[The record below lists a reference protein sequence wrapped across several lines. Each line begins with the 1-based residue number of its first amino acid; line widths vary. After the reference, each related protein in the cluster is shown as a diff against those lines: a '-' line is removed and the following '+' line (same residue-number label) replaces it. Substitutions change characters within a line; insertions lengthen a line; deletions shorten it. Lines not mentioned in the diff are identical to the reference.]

1 MLRFQDMQKRSPG
14 AFSFCGGIIFPIIPD
29 DGIAAWKNFFDA
41 DKGFSL
47 QSADYVVYCNIKGVK
62 HINSMIYDPL
72 AEYESKFRSLH
83 SEKAEKFFDA
93 LREKSGI
100 AVEENRTTVKK
111 YHECNDNL
119 KKQKK
124 KLNLFRF
131 LRVLMIIT
139 ILLIPLVILKMT
151 PRIRQMRSD
160 IENEDKR
167 AAELLAAANA
177 QMQPLNQLFTDR
189 DAVHLIEETI
199 PLFEFAPDF
208 SVKQEADMIQNYD
221 FDGISDTERSA
232 VDLLAGSYN
241 DNPFVFEN
249 QLIHRMGEEVY
260 HGYKTISWTE
270 TYRDSDGHTKTRV
283 RTETL
288 HATVTKPKP
297 FYSTQVALNY
307 CAQGAPDLSFS
318 RDATHLEQKSDK
330 EIEKY
335 VKKGEKKLKKKTD
348 KAIRD
353 DGNFTSM
360 SNSDFE
366 VLFDALDRT
375 DEVQFRTLFTP
386 LAQTNMVS
394 LIRSR
399 VGYGDDFHFIKRRRT
414 NRIISSHSQGR
425 SLTLNPADYASFS
438 YDETRENFLAKNA
451 EFFKSVYFDFAPL
464 LAIPVYQERP
474 VYSLKPIPD
483 YSQRYSNM
491 DCEVLLNRM
500 DPHRAVHPDTKT
512 RAILKPEYIG
522 SVNTSDRIRVTAYS
536 YDMEPRV
543 DFVPVLGGDGHIH
556 SVPVPWDEY
565 LPLEATNDF
574 LVSADNE
581 KIPTNSVFAKCNGL
595 CLRGFE

>member
-1 MLRFQDMQKRSPG
+1 MQKRSPG

-29 DGIAAWKNFFDA
+29 DGIAAGKNFFDA

-47 QSADYVVYCNIKGVK
+47 QSADYVVYCNIRGVK

-160 IENEDKR
+160 IEKEDKR

-177 QMQPLNQLFTDR
+177 QMQPLNRLFTDR

-221 FDGISDTERSA
+221 FDGISDPERSA

-260 HGYKTISWTE
+260 HGYKTIRWTE

-297 FYSTQVALNY
+297 FYSSQVALNY

-500 DPHRAVHPDTKT
+500 DPHRAVHPNTKT
-512 RAILKPEYIG
+512 RAILKPEYVG

>member
-1 MLRFQDMQKRSPG
+1 MEK
-14 AFSFCGGIIFPIIPD
+14 
-29 DGIAAWKNFFDA
+29 FFDA

-47 QSADYVVYCNIKGVK
+47 QSADYVVYCNIRGVK

-83 SEKAEKFFDA
+83 SGKAEKFFDA

-177 QMQPLNQLFTDR
+177 QMQPLNRLFTDR

-414 NRIISSHSQGR
+414 NHIISSHSQGR

-512 RAILKPEYIG
+512 RAILKPEYVG

>member
-1 MLRFQDMQKRSPG
+1 MQKRSPG

>member
-1 MLRFQDMQKRSPG
+1 
-14 AFSFCGGIIFPIIPD
+14 
-29 DGIAAWKNFFDA
+29 
-41 DKGFSL
+41 
-47 QSADYVVYCNIKGVK
+47 
-62 HINSMIYDPL
+62 MIYDPL

-93 LREKSGI
+93 LREKSRI

-177 QMQPLNQLFTDR
+177 QMQPLNRLFTDR

>member
-1 MLRFQDMQKRSPG
+1 MEK
-14 AFSFCGGIIFPIIPD
+14 
-29 DGIAAWKNFFDA
+29 FFDA

-47 QSADYVVYCNIKGVK
+47 QSADYVVYCNIRGVK

-167 AAELLAAANA
+167 AAELLAAVNA
-177 QMQPLNQLFTDR
+177 QMQPLNRLFTDR

-399 VGYGDDFHFIKRRRT
+399 VGYGDDFHFIKRKRT